1 MNEKRKRG
9 QRRMADVIKETL
21 AEAGY
26 RLDVAEIIAIL
37 EKNRIEREE
46 DVVTP
51 IPTYSRN
58 GGPCQ

>member
-37 EKNRIEREE
+37 EKDRIEREE
-46 DVVTP
+46 DL
-51 IPTYSRN
+51 
-58 GGPCQ
+58 